1 MNRGFGCSICSPR
14 VDGSVAERA
23 ANVGAVWRPMQRFA
37 MGWSG
42 MQQQQSDLHVSALL
56 LCSITLHVSNYK
68 VYVYPLLPDCFSKIS
83 TMGIKGVLA
92 ADIGQLTELQS
103 LYVAAEH
110 TVQDWSFFLKPHVVP
125 TCNGESWENCMY
137 AGTCHLIRILAAC
150 SLQTSET
157 WSSLP
162 PCKFWKYFSFRFLP
176 SKKLVY
182 SCAAYFVG
190 FWPVAVSM
198 ATSRMS

>member
-1 MNRGFGCSICSPR
+1 MFCIFFDDWKGTPEACLHDCPI
-14 VDGSVAERA
+14 
-23 ANVGAVWRPMQRFA
+23 MQRFA

-110 TVQDWSFFLKPHVVP
+110 TVQD
-125 TCNGESWENCMY
+125 
-137 AGTCHLIRILAAC
+137 
-150 SLQTSET
+150 
-157 WSSLP
+157 
-162 PCKFWKYFSFRFLP
+162 
-176 SKKLVY
+176 
-182 SCAAYFVG
+182 
-190 FWPVAVSM
+190 
-198 ATSRMS
+198 